1 MCNRSEVQVL
11 LPTTYKSADLGSS
24 PTARGLEWSAVGCLV
39 GVAQLVDRMC
49 GKGKEVGNDFTPR
62 NQCAGSIPATNNP
75 FLKGQA

>member
-1 MCNRSEVQVL
+1 MGIGANFGRTVSRTDEPQ
-11 LPTTYKSADLGSS
+11 PDGSVPS
-24 PTARGLEWSAVGCLV
+24 RV

-49 GKGKEVGNDFTPR
+49 GNGKEVGNDFTPR